1 MKVAKKV
8 LGFLAGILIVLCV
21 SVAAQPPPAGVDTI
35 LKALGELEESFEKRD
50 WGEALTVANRI
61 DNELLDV
68 LVASRLEAPLLEQ
81 ALVKVKGAI
90 HEGNSIKVEVN
101 YILLQKRFVGFLDN
115 FTFEIHPVFEL
126 VAQSLDQAKEAAEK
140 SEFDDVANE
149 MAEAGNMLR
158 EAHGH
163 YQKSGMTDRE
173 FSEFNAKVVS
183 TIKAARRKNS
193 ALVNQELK
201 VVSDMHASFLA
212 RGQ

>member
-8 LGFLAGILIVLCV
+8 LGFLAGTLIVLCF

-35 LKALGELEESFEKRD
+35 LKALGELEESFEKKD
-50 WGEALTVANRI
+50 WGAALTVANRI

-81 ALVKVKGAI
+81 ALVKVKGSI

-101 YILLQKRFVGFLDN
+101 YILFQKRFVGFLDN
-115 FTFEIHPVFEL
+115 FTFEIYPVFEL
-126 VAQSLDQAKEAAEK
+126 VALSLDKAKESAEK
-140 SEFDDVANE
+140 SNFDEVANE
-149 MAEAGNMLR
+149 MAETGNMVK

-163 YQKSGMTDRE
+163 YQKSGVTDRE
-173 FSEFNAKVVS
+173 LSEFNAKVVS
-183 TIKAARRKNS
+183 TIKAAKRKNRD
-193 ALVNQELK
+193 LVTQELK